1 MKQVHNFNA
10 GPCILPDQAIENS
23 IEALKD
29 FMGTGMS
36 VIEVSHRSKEWS
48 AVMDECRAL
57 WKELLNIP
65 DTHEVLF
72 LGGGASMQFL
82 YVAMNFLEN
91 KAGYLETGVWA
102 KKALKEAKGL
112 GNAYAVA
119 SSADKTYCYIPKD
132 YEIPSDLD
140 YFHITTN
147 NTIYGTEIRY
157 DMDCPVPLIAD
168 MSSDIMSR
176 PVDVSKYALIYG
188 GAQKNVGPAGV
199 AFAIVRKYALGKVS
213 RYIPTMLDYRT
224 HVDGGS
230 MFNTPPVFPIFV
242 MKETL
247 KWLKGI
253 GGVEAINKINVEK
266 ARLLYDEIDRNSL
279 FVGTA
284 AREDRSIMN
293 VCFVMAP
300 GHEALQDEFLEFAKG
315 KGMVGIKGHRSVG
328 GFRASIYNA
337 CPVESVKALIACMQE
352 FESIKSR

>member
-1 MKQVHNFNA
+1 MKKVHNFNA
-10 GPCILPDQAIENS
+10 GPCVLPDQAIEKS

-29 FMGTGMS
+29 FAGTGMS
-36 VIEVSHRSKEWS
+36 VIEVSHRSKEWQ
-48 AVMDECRAL
+48 AVMDECRSL

-72 LGGGASMQFL
+72 LGGGASMEFL
-82 YVAMNFLEN
+82 YVAMNFLEK
-91 KAGYLETGVWA
+91 KAAYLETGVWA

-112 GNAYAVA
+112 GEAYALA
-119 SSADKTYCYIPKD
+119 SSADKTYSYIPKG
-132 YEIPSDLD
+132 YVIPSDID

-147 NTIYGTEIRY
+147 NTIYGTEIPY
-157 DMDCPVPLIAD
+157 DIDCPVPLIAD

-199 AFAIVRKYALGKVS
+199 VFAIVRKDALGKVS

-224 HVDGGS
+224 HIDGGS
-230 MFNTPPVFPIFV
+230 MFNTPPVFSIFV
-242 MKETL
+242 MNETL
-247 KWLKGI
+247 KWLKSI
-253 GGVEAINKINVEK
+253 GGVEAINRINRQK
-266 ARLLYDEIDRNSL
+266 AALLYEEIDRNSL

-284 AREDRSIMN
+284 AKEDRSIMN

-300 GHEALQDEFLEFAKG
+300 GYETLQDEFLSFAKER
-315 KGMVGIKGHRSVG
+315 GMVGIKGHRSVG

-337 CPVESVKALIACMQE
+337 CPVESVQALVDCMKE
-352 FESIKSR
+352 FESLKK

>member
-1 MKQVHNFNA
+1 MKKVHNFNA
-10 GPCILPDQAIENS
+10 GPCILPDQAIENA

-29 FMGTGMS
+29 FKGTGMS
-36 VIEVSHRSKEWS
+36 VIEISHRSKEWGV
-48 AVMDECRAL
+48 VMDECRAL

-82 YVAMNFLEN
+82 YVAMNFLEK

-112 GNAYAVA
+112 GDAFAVA
-119 SSADKTYCYIPKD
+119 SSADKTYCYIPKG
-132 YEIPSDLD
+132 YEIPADLD

-147 NTIYGTEIRY
+147 NTIYGTEIAY

-176 PVDVSKYALIYG
+176 PVDVSKYELIYG

-199 AFAIVRKYALGKVS
+199 TFAIVKKDALGKVS

-224 HVDGGS
+224 HLDGGS

-242 MKETL
+242 MCETL

-253 GGVEAINKINVEK
+253 GGVEAINKINKEK
-266 ARLLYDEIDRNSL
+266 AALLYGEIDRNPL

-284 AREDRSIMN
+284 AKEDRSIMN

-300 GHEALQDEFLEFAKG
+300 GYEALQDEFMEFAKA

-337 CPVESVKALIACMQE
+337 CPMESVQALVDCMKE
-352 FESIKSR
+352 FEQLKK